1 MRNEYQKLSFQ
12 NKLLNEGFFD
22 KVAAI
27 GKDIALS
34 IQADYHERSAAIA
47 EQNYKAMKRRKQDHL
62 FPIYA
67 EHLGMTPT
75 EIKTVINEYPKQ
87 QPILDVSQMT
97 VKTAKGHE
105 PNPLWGAHVRD
116 WQIRDKQFKERNKI
130 IKSIKGFHKF
140 NPRIKEMDQNYSRL
154 MEKYKKARD
163 EADPIIEVDGVKTR
177 TSSHLRRQANLAR
190 SNKS

>member
-1 MRNEYQKLSFQ
+1 MRNEYQKLSLQ

-47 EQNYKAMKRRKQDHL
+47 EQNYQAMKRRKQDHL

-87 QPILDVSQMT
+87 QPILDVSQ
-97 VKTAKGHE
+97 
-105 PNPLWGAHVRD
+105 
-116 WQIRDKQFKERNKI
+116 I
-130 IKSIKGFHKF
+130 
-140 NPRIKEMDQNYSRL
+140 
-154 MEKYKKARD
+154 
-163 EADPIIEVDGVKTR
+163 
-177 TSSHLRRQANLAR
+177 
-190 SNKS
+190 